1 MSAAGIPL
9 DPPAPVYL
17 VHGPEQLL
25 RDEAVAAIV
34 GAALDPSLADF
45 NHDRFEA
52 GQCRPE
58 EVVAAAQMLPVMA
71 ALRVVVVRGVERF
84 KAEALAPLAA
94 YVADPSPSTCLVLEG
109 EKVDMRRALFVS
121 VKKVGQ
127 VVECKPPYDNQLV
140 PWIMARVRGTGRSIS
155 PEAAQFMANYTGA
168 NLGALA
174 GELEKAATYAGGGP
188 IDLTAVSET
197 VGAGRVHTVFELTD
211 ALGDRRPAAAL
222 KALATLL
229 DSGEAPLRV
238 QAIIVR
244 HYRLLWRAHEAR
256 RAGAGDLARTLG
268 VAPFLA
274 KKLTAQAGR
283 YGGDELAGCVRRF
296 AQVDLDLKGGA
307 LSPRRALEDE
317 VLALT
322 RRAPAGAGRISSG
335 R

>member
-1 MSAAGIPL
+1 MNTHGLTL
-9 DPPAPVYL
+9 DPLAPVYL

-25 RDEAVAAIV
+25 REEALAAIV
-34 GAALDPSLADF
+34 RVALDPALAEF
-45 NHDRFEA
+45 NEDRFEA

-58 EVVAAAQMLPVMA
+58 EVVGAAQMLPAMTA
-71 ALRVVVVRGVERF
+71 RRLVVVRGVERF

-94 YVADPSPSTCLVLEG
+94 YVADPSPTTCLVLEG
-109 EKVDMRRALFVS
+109 EKVDMRRTPFNT

-127 VVECKPPYDNQLV
+127 AVECKAPYDNQLV
-140 PWIMARVRGTGRSIS
+140 PWIAARARAMGRVIS
-155 PEAAQFMANYTGA
+155 PEAAQFLANYTGA
-168 NLGALA
+168 NLSALA
-174 GELEKAATYAGGGP
+174 GEMEKAATYAGNGP
-188 IDLTAVSET
+188 IDIEAVSET
-197 VGAGRVHTVFELTD
+197 VGSGRVHTVFELTD

-229 DSGEAPLRV
+229 DAGEAPLRV

-244 HYRLLWRAHEAR
+244 HYRLLWRAHQAR
-256 RAGAGDLARTLG
+256 RMGGGDLARTLG

-274 KKLTAQAGR
+274 KKLAAQAGR
-283 YGGDELAGCVRRF
+283 YGEGELAGCFRRF

-307 LSPRRALEDE
+307 LSPRRALEDQ

-322 RRAPAGAGRISSG
+322 RRAPVGAGNVSSA